1 MKKNIFYGNI
11 LSGDKM
17 KQGYLIAIDLDGTLI
32 QGFDDYDKLSFELL
46 KKLAKDNFIVI
57 ATGRPLRSSKY
68 YYDILELNTPIINYN
83 GALVHHPK
91 DSNFKKSMITVNK
104 DDVIKIF
111 NDNKNIIDN
120 IFCEVEDDIFLY
132 KKQDEINSYLHL
144 DGGVLHTGEFENI
157 LKENPNGAIVFSK
170 IGSEQK
176 LEKYLI
182 NEYQDNLRIRFWDDK
197 KYVVSEIY
205 NPKTSKANG
214 LKRIIEYY
222 NIPYEKTISIGDG
235 HNDIEMFNITKY
247 SVAMG
252 NSHPLLIEH
261 ATHKTKSVQE
271 NGVYHFLKDFFEIK

>member
-1 MKKNIFYGNI
+1 
-11 LSGDKM
+11 M

-32 QGFDDYDKLSFELL
+32 QGFDNYDKLSFQLL
-46 KKLAKDNFIVI
+46 KQLAKDNFIVI

-83 GALVHHPK
+83 GALVHNPK
-91 DSNFKKSMITVNK
+91 DQNFKKSMITVNK

-144 DGGVLHTGEFENI
+144 DGGVLHTGEFKNI

-170 IGSEQK
+170 VGSEQQ
-176 LEKYLI
+176 LEQYLLD
-182 NEYQDNLRIRFWDDK
+182 EYKGNLKIRFWDDE

-252 NSHPLLIEH
+252 NSHPLLLEH
-261 ATHKTKSVQE
+261 ATHTTKSVKE
-271 NGVYHFLKDFFEIK
+271 NGVYLFLKDFFEIK